1 MFIFAV
7 INSDFFN
14 FTSFVSMLRL
24 KLMIEWKLFA
34 SSTVI
39 KEELIVS
46 LLIILGSLRRF
57 IDFIGLFCL
66 LVTMKRFFI

>member
-66 LVTMKRFFI
+66 